1 MKTKFTLLFLLM
13 GFCLFAQ
20 AQIAIKGRV
29 VNGSSGE
36 PLPYVT
42 IQVIGET
49 AGAISD
55 FDGYFTIQMSY
66 LPDSLKATYL
76 GYSPATIPVKA
87 NEEHVF
93 TLYESA
99 QAIKGIRV
107 TPNRINRAD
116 IIMKEASKRKKQYNP
131 EKIDHIEYESYTK
144 VQLAVDNVSDRFK
157 KRKLFK
163 SLEPLFDTISSFT
176 DSSSNRVLPVF
187 VSETISDY
195 YYRKTPRRTKEFIRA
210 TKIQGVGVGEE
221 SYVAQVLGSSFQ
233 QYNFY
238 LNNLYILDKDF
249 ISPLSSQAKVYYNFR
264 LMDSVQVNGYPCYQI
279 EVKPKNPTDLVFNGV
294 IWIVAGQYSIK
305 QLSLE
310 ISRAANLNFIEKMKI
325 QQEFLEVT
333 PGMWLTSK
341 NRVLVD
347 ISEPSAKSVGM
358 IGLYYNSIKEA
369 KLHKERELSFFE
381 DKVWVQS
388 GAYSKD
394 SLFWD
399 SSRHEQIST
408 SDLKIYQM
416 VDSLKNQPL
425 IKSYVNAIEIL
436 VKGYVPV
443 GKLELGPYHY
453 LMGFNNLEGIRFR
466 LGARTS
472 PSFSKDFE
480 ISAYGAYGLKDE
492 QFKYGVNLSLVLNR
506 KKWSKIGFSIKDD
519 IELIGITDEDFGTLA
534 LYDAF
539 ATFGN
544 NRLNRGVSQQL
555 WYEKELFKGYTQT
568 VSLNHKDFIFRP
580 IGDFSF
586 SYYSQAGDTTSLS
599 SNFSVNSIR
608 LRGRLSHKEQFV
620 FRRTKRIS
628 FGNLKAPVLTVDYT
642 HGFDQWTG
650 GDFEFDKIGVELWQ
664 FNSLANFGTFEY
676 TFKAYKAFGQI
687 PYPILYVMRGN
698 QSIFSSDISYNLMS
712 WFEFAADQYISLDYE
727 HQFNGLILNRF
738 PLIRQLKWRSFVN
751 TKMVYG
757 TMSEGNKSLMPQMEG
772 VSNPNSFDK
781 QKPYVEVGY
790 GIENILRFIR
800 IDFIHRLT
808 YIDDQHPDANAFGI
822 KGTAVLRF

>member
-1 MKTKFTLLFLLM
+1 MSM
-13 GFCLFAQ
+13 CLFVQ
-20 AQIAIKGRV
+20 AQVNIEGRV
-29 VNGSSGE
+29 VNGNTGE

-42 IQVIGET
+42 IQVVGES
-49 AGAISD
+49 AGAITD
-55 FDGYFTIQMSY
+55 FDGYFKIQLSF
-66 LPDSLKATYL
+66 LPDSIRASYL
-76 GYSPATIPVKA
+76 GYSSVTLAVKDKQ
-87 NEEHVF
+87 EHVF

-99 QAIKGIRV
+99 QAIGGIRV
-107 TPNRINRAD
+107 TPNRVNRAD
-116 IIMKEASKRKKQYNP
+116 LIMKEAARNKKKYNP
-131 EKIDHIEYESYTK
+131 DKLDHIEYESYTK
-144 VQLAVDNVSDRFK
+144 VQLAVNNVSDRFK
-157 KRKLFK
+157 KRRLFREM
-163 SLEPLFDTISSFT
+163 EPLFDTISSFT

-195 YYRKTPRRTKEFIRA
+195 YYRRSPRRTKELIRA

-264 LMDSVQVNGYPCYQI
+264 LMDSVQVDGYPCYQI
-279 EVKPKNPTDLVFNGV
+279 EIKPKNPTDLVFNGV

-305 QLSLE
+305 QLNLE
-310 ISRAANLNFIEKMKI
+310 ISKSANLNFIEKMKI
-325 QQEFLEVT
+325 QQEFLEVI
-333 PGMWLTSK
+333 PGQWLTSK

-347 ISEPSAKSVGM
+347 ISEPSAKSLGM
-358 IGLYYNSIKEA
+358 IGLYYNSIKNAELNQE
-369 KLHKERELSFFE
+369 KELSFFE
-381 DKVWVQS
+381 DKVWVQD

-399 SSRHEQIST
+399 SARHEKIST

-425 IKSYVNAIEIL
+425 IKSYVNTIDIV
-436 VKGYVPV
+436 VKGYIPA
-443 GKLELGPYHY
+443 GYFELGPYHY
-453 LMGFNNLEGIRFR
+453 LMGYNNLEGLRFR
-466 LGARTS
+466 LGLRTS
-472 PSFSKDFE
+472 PKLSKDLE
-480 ISAYGAYGLKDE
+480 ITAYGAYGLKDE
-492 QFKYGVNLSLVLNR
+492 QFKYGVNAGLVLSR
-506 KKWSKIGFSIKDD
+506 KKWAKIGLSIKDD

-555 WYEKELFKGYTQT
+555 WFEKELFKGYTQNI
-568 VSLNHKDFIFRP
+568 SIRHKDYIFNP

-586 SYYSQAGDTTSLS
+586 SYLAQDGDSTKLS
-599 SNFSVNSIR
+599 SDFSVNSIR

-620 FRRTKRIS
+620 FRRTNRVS
-628 FGNLKAPVLTVDYT
+628 FGNLKAPVLTIDYT
-642 HGFDQWTG
+642 HGFDQWQG
-650 GDFEFDKIGVELWQ
+650 GDFEFDKIGLELWQ
-664 FNSLANFGTFEY
+664 FNSLANLGTFEY
-676 TFKAYKAFGQI
+676 TIKAYKAFGQI

-712 WFEFAADQYISLDYE
+712 WFEFAADQYVSIDYE
-727 HQFNGLILNRF
+727 HQFNGLLFNRF
-738 PLIRQLKWRSFVN
+738 PLIRKWKWRSFVN

-757 TMSEGNKSLMPQMEG
+757 SMSESNKSLMPQLEG
-772 VSNPNSFDK
+772 AFNPNSFDK
-781 QKPYVEVGY
+781 QKPYIEVGY
-790 GIENILRFIR
+790 GVENILRFIR

-808 YIDDQHPDANAFGI
+808 YIDDQHPDARAFGV